1 MRKTNSGLLKEILR
15 EEATLLVPGCYDAVS
30 AMILKQ
36 AGFRVLYMSGS
47 AVTASIIGKPDVGL
61 LTMTEMVNQARNI
74 VNATDLPLICD
85 ADTGYGNPI
94 NVIRTV
100 KEYERVGVAGIHIED
115 QPIPKRCGHF
125 EGKAV
130 ISTEE
135 MLGKIKAA
143 IYAREDEDFLIIAR
157 TDARAVLGLEE
168 ALRRARIYADGGADM
183 LFIEA
188 PQSTEEIEIIA
199 SRLND
204 IPLLINMV
212 EGGKTPTCEF
222 NYLKEK
228 GFKIVLYPTTGIR
241 IVMKALQEFA
251 LHLKKKGNT
260 EELEPRMVSFEMRN
274 KILGLSE
281 IIQLEEQFR

>member
-1 MRKTNSGLLKEILR
+1 MSKTNSRLLREILR
-15 EEATLLVPGCYDAVS
+15 EETTLLLPGCYDALT
-30 AMILKQ
+30 AKILKQ
-36 AGFRVLYMSGS
+36 AGFPVLYMSGS
-47 AVTASIIGKPDVGL
+47 AVTASITGKPDVGL

-85 ADTGYGNPI
+85 ADTGYGNAI

-115 QPIPKRCGHF
+115 QQMPKRCGHF
-125 EGKAV
+125 EGKA
-130 ISTEE
+130 IITAEE

-212 EGGKTPTCEF
+212 EGGKTPTFEF

-228 GFKIVLYPTTGIR
+228 GVKIVLYPTTGIR

-260 EELEPRMVSFEMRN
+260 KELEPRMVSFEMRN
-274 KILGLSE
+274 KLLGLSE
-281 IIQLEEQFR
+281 INELEEQFR